1 MNNLFINLYN
11 NNKIAVKSVIY
22 LVLFFG
28 IMLTTTNCKKS
39 TETTKL
45 SNNKS
50 IAINSDVIVVDNRL
64 VFNTREDYENTIAY
78 LSKKGDSY
86 FPVWEK
92 EIGFTSERKIEQEQ
106 KNKES
111 EFDALFAT
119 LLNPER
125 IIQIGNHVFKVDMK
139 KEKVYVLN
147 KTEYSNSESF
157 KTRKYSSYS
166 IYDNVLDVLEGADT
180 QNPESGNFCD
190 PQKEGY
196 YYWNSSAGQVM
207 YKIVYQSAGIYHSL
221 LAKIKKDHWGGPE
234 YISLSTDDLNGPCF
248 ARYKNH
254 CDNYKDSDG
263 GYDREYEL
271 RPYQSTR
278 RLTAFRWRIYFIMID
293 YGNNTG
299 PVAHSQTLEIL
310 CNESDHCI

>member
-1 MNNLFINLYN
+1 MNNLYN
-11 NNKIAVKSVIY
+11 NNKNAIKSVIY

-28 IMLTTTNCKKS
+28 IILTATNCRKNTETNKLSDKKS
-39 TETTKL
+39 TEISL
-45 SNNKS
+45 NVS
-50 IAINSDVIVVDNRL
+50 VVDNRL
-64 VFNTREDYENTIAY
+64 VFNTREDYENAINY
-78 LSKKGDSY
+78 LSKKGDEY

-92 EIGFTSERKIEQEQ
+92 EIGFTSERKIEQE
-106 KNKES
+106 KENRES

-119 LLNPER
+119 LLNPEHL
-125 IIQIGNHVFKVDMK
+125 IQIGNYIFKIDMK
-139 KEKVYVLN
+139 NENVYVLN
-147 KTEYSNSESF
+147 KEDYSNDESF
-157 KTRKYSSYS
+157 SSNNTIIYSTH
-166 IYDNVLDVLEGADT
+166 DNVLDLLETHSNSGGGR
-180 QNPESGNFCD
+180 ESFCD

-196 YYWNSSAGQVM
+196 YYWNTSGGQVM

-221 LAKIKKDHWGGPE
+221 QAKIKKDHWGGAE

-278 RLTAFRWRIYFIMID
+278 RLTAFRWRIYFYMRD
-293 YGNNTG
+293 YGITPG
-299 PVAHSQTLEIL
+299 SAGQSQTLEIL
-310 CNESDHCI
+310 CNESDHC